1 MLSFESLNSFD
12 DIFNFVTTRNG
23 VIEGDTY
30 SSFNLGVHSGEA
42 VSRVLERRNMLRE
55 TLGIAP
61 DILFFLVRCM
71 AMELQLS
78 MNTS

>member
-1 MLSFESLNSFD
+1 MKSIKIGDIEMLSFESLNSFD

-42 VSRVLERRNMLRE
+42 VSR
-55 TLGIAP
+55 

>member
-1 MLSFESLNSFD
+1 MLSFELLNSFD

-42 VSRVLERRNMLRE
+42 VSRVLARSPTLRE
-55 TLGIAP
+55 TLGIDP
-61 DILFFLVRCM
+61 GHFILTR
-71 AMELQLS
+71 
-78 MNTS
+78 

>member
-30 SSFNLGVHSGEA
+30 SSFNLEYTPGSCVPCIGTQKYA
-42 VSRVLERRNMLRE
+42 
-55 TLGIAP
+55 
-61 DILFFLVRCM
+61 
-71 AMELQLS
+71 
-78 MNTS
+78 